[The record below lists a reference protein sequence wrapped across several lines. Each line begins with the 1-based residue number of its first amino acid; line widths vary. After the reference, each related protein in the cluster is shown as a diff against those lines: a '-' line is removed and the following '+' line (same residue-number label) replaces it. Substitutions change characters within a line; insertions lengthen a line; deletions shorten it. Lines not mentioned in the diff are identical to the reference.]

1 MYVSWPENKILKIVF
16 YIDPKNKK
24 KIVKS
29 EWIITLNDIS
39 EQLVP
44 NDSANFTLKL
54 VATRSGTVIVNK
66 MVAGTVEQTD
76 LKP

>member
-1 MYVSWPENKILKIVF
+1 MFL
-16 YIDPKNKK
+16 IDPKNKK